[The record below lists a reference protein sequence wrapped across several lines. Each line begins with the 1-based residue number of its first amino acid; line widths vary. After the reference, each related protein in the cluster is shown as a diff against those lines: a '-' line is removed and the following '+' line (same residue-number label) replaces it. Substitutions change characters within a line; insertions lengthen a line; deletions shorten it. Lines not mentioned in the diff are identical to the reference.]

1 MTDDSLL
8 EFPCRFP
15 IKVFGA
21 HDGHF
26 EQQIF
31 DLLKPHVPELSQND
45 LTRNPSRKGNYVA
58 ITVDVLARDRAQLD
72 AIYEDLTACD
82 AVLMAL

>member
-26 EQQIF
+26 EQQVF
-31 DLLKPHVPELSQND
+31 DLLKPHVPELSQDD
-45 LTRNPSRKGNYVA
+45 LTCNPSRKGNYVA
-58 ITVDVLARDRAQLD
+58 ITVDVIARDRAQLD
-72 AIYEDLTACD
+72 AIYEDLTACA

>member
-26 EQQIF
+26 EQQVF
-31 DLLKPHVPELSQND
+31 DLLKPHVPELSQDD

-58 ITVDVLARDRAQLD
+58 ITVDVIARDRAQLD
-72 AIYEDLTACD
+72 AIYEDLTACA